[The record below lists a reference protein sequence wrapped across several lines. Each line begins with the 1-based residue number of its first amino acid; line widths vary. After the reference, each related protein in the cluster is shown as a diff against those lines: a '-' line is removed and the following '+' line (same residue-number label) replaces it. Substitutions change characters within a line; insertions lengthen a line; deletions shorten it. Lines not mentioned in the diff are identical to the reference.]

1 MTFTPTIVHLYS
13 IGNCYFCHPDDS
25 VCASMRYL
33 LDNVLPFVDASR
45 PAYEQY
51 HAIASILATSLTSVS
66 CMRGESIAT
75 ISDDLSSLYAR
86 KNHDYGNV
94 WNDELD
100 LFGILPFRIRIWEKL
115 NRAITL
121 LSAPDGQQVN
131 DESVM
136 DTITDICNYCVMTAM
151 WLDEHSEDTSGS
163 R

>member
-51 HAIASILATSLTSVS
+51 HAIASILATALTTVS
-66 CMRGESIAT
+66 CIEGASVQTFSEYLA
-75 ISDDLSSLYAR
+75 LLYAR

-151 WLDEHSEDTSGS
+151 WLDEHSEESSGS

>member
-1 MTFTPTIVHLYS
+1 
-13 IGNCYFCHPDDS
+13 
-25 VCASMRYL
+25 MRYL

-45 PAYEQY
+45 PDYEQY

-66 CMRGESIAT
+66 CMNGESIST

-151 WLDEHSEDTSGS
+151 WLDEHSEDPSGL